1 MPEVHDNRVKIRP
14 TKPSFSKEQ
23 RAGFI
28 LVVVSGC
35 LAVVLGVVYLFD
47 HLSDPFFVNYEG
59 PRFVTS
65 EQEQQEELF
74 RQQQSDTDGDGLND
88 YDELY
93 VFKTSPYLAD
103 TDGDGY
109 SDFVELQSGSD
120 PTCAVGV
127 VCADVYEVTGIEQD
141 EVSAYLETLSSSG
154 QALNDISSVLQSYGP
169 EEIRQLLIDAGIP
182 EEQLSSISN
191 EDLQGLYQSVLG
203 DLEES
208 GDLQELIDQAFEQ
221 AP

>member
-1 MPEVHDNRVKIRP
+1 M
-14 TKPSFSKEQ
+14 
-23 RAGFI
+23 
-28 LVVVSGC
+28 
-35 LAVVLGVVYLFD
+35 
-47 HLSDPFFVNYEG
+47 
-59 PRFVTS
+59 
-65 EQEQQEELF
+65 
-74 RQQQSDTDGDGLND
+74 
-88 YDELY
+88 
-93 VFKTSPYLAD
+93 
-103 TDGDGY
+103 
-109 SDFVELQSGSD
+109 
-120 PTCAVGV
+120 